1 LDLKTSVQIPI
12 CLLKLTKCISQCGN
26 QFMNKVLI
34 TGGAGFIGSH
44 TADLLLSQNIPVR
57 VLDNLSSGNRNNLPD
72 NNPLLEFIEGDIT
85 DSHIVNKAM
94 KGISHCLNLA
104 AQVSVVASL
113 ENPQFSAMQNIIGFV
128 NVMVAAQQNKI
139 EKIVYASSAAIYG
152 EPSEIPLKEDAT
164 KKQLSPY
171 GLEKQV
177 NEEYADM
184 YQRIYGLKSLG
195 QRFFNVFGPRQ
206 DPKSPYAGVIALFVD
221 RISRGE
227 PLTIFGDGQQTRD
240 FIYVGDVAR
249 ANVAAL
255 MSSATGACNIATG
268 QQTTLL
274 DLIAVLSDI
283 TGNHCK
289 VSHAAPREG
298 DIQHS
303 LANPTKMNDELG
315 LKAETNIRQGLIN
328 LIES

>member
-1 LDLKTSVQIPI
+1 
-12 CLLKLTKCISQCGN
+12 
-26 QFMNKVLI
+26 MI

-44 TADLLLSQNIPVR
+44 TTDLLLSQGVAVR
-57 VLDNLSSGNRNNLPD
+57 ILDNLSSGKLSNLPD
-72 NNPLLEFIEGDIT
+72 HHPLLEFIEGDIT
-85 DSHIVNKAM
+85 DSDAVSNAM
-94 KGISHCLNLA
+94 KGVSHCINLA

-113 ENPQFSAMQNIIGFV
+113 ENPEFSAMQNIIGFV
-128 NVMVAAQQNKI
+128 NVLVAAQRNEI

-152 EPSEIPLKEDAT
+152 EPTEIPLSEGASKC
-164 KKQLSPY
+164 QLSPY

-195 QRFFNVFGPRQ
+195 QRYFNVFGPRQ

-221 RISRGE
+221 KISMGE
-227 PLTIFGDGQQTRD
+227 PLTVFGDGFQTRD
-240 FIYVGDVAR
+240 FVYVGDVAR

-255 MSSATGACNIATG
+255 TSDATGACNIATG

-274 DLIAVLSDI
+274 DLINVLSDI
-283 TGNHCK
+283 TGNHCE
-289 VSHAAPREG
+289 VSHVEPREG

-303 LANPTKMNDELG
+303 LANPVKMNSQLG
-315 LKAETNIRQGLIN
+315 MKAETNIRQGLIN
-328 LIES
+328 LIESSSKL

>member
-1 LDLKTSVQIPI
+1 MK
-12 CLLKLTKCISQCGN
+12 
-26 QFMNKVLI
+26 KVLI

-57 VLDNLSSGNRNNLPD
+57 VLDNLSSGNRENLPND
-72 NNPLLEFIEGDIT
+72 HPLLEFIEGDIT
-85 DSHIVNKAM
+85 DSSAVNSAM
-94 KGISHCLNLA
+94 KEVSHCINLA

-113 ENPQFSAMQNIIGFV
+113 ENPVFSAMQNIIGFV
-128 NVMVAAQQNKI
+128 NVLVAAQKNNVK
-139 EKIVYASSAAIYG
+139 KIVYASSAAIYG
-152 EPSEIPLKEDAT
+152 EPSEIPLPENAIKT
-164 KKQLSPY
+164 QLSPY

-184 YQRIYGLKSLG
+184 YHRIYGLDSLG

-221 RISRGE
+221 RISQGKS
-227 PLTIFGDGQQTRD
+227 LTVFGDGLQTRD
-240 FIYVGDVAR
+240 FVYVGDVAR

-255 MSSATGACNIATG
+255 TSPATGACNIATG

-283 TGNHCK
+283 TGNHCE
-289 VSHAAPREG
+289 VHHAAPREG

-303 LANPTKMNDELG
+303 LANPSRMHTELG
-315 LKAETNIRQGLIN
+315 LKAETSIRQGLIN